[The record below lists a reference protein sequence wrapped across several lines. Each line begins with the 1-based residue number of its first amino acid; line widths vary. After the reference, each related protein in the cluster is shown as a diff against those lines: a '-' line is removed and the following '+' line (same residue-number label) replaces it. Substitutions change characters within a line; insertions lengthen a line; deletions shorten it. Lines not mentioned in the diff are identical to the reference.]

1 MNRPAILRFENRP
14 LYTILS
20 HDPDRRGGIR
30 TCTVRNN
37 RTGRIEHGPDT
48 DYQSCVRMCDR
59 LSLGEDIFPHNVIQ
73 QSLEQMSLFT
83 EVRP

>member
-1 MNRPAILRFENRP
+1 MRRPAILRTPEGLP
-14 LYTILS
+14 LFSILS

-37 RTGRIEHGPDT
+37 RTGAIAHGPDT
-48 DYQSCVRMCDR
+48 DYQSCVRACDR

-73 QSLEQMSLFT
+73 RSVEQMQMRL
-83 EVRP
+83 EA